1 MDADKDEEEWAIF
14 HTETRKVM
22 ELDRTVAW
30 PGNFLSMVDTQQWN
44 PHVFIASLREVAPET
59 NLDVRKKNILVL
71 NEIYK
76 ENSGQ

>member
-1 MDADKDEEEWAIF
+1 
-14 HTETRKVM
+14 
-22 ELDRTVAW
+22 
-30 PGNFLSMVDTQQWN
+30 MVDTQQWN
-44 PHVFIASLREVAPET
+44 PHVFVASLREVASGT